1 MRVVSNR
8 KNSRFP
14 RGQRTRSE
22 PCRFPVAKN
31 KKARQILADLSGLP
45 SLAKPTSLGFRQH
58 YEQNFIVL
66 PQSAKLTIFCPVLQ
80 EFICLDDPTR
90 QVVHHHPLPHLL
102 PPLAF

>member
-1 MRVVSNR
+1 MHFVSIR

-45 SLAKPTSLGFRQH
+45 SLAKPTSLVVRQH

-66 PQSAKLTIFCPVLQ
+66 PQGAKLTILCAVLQ
-80 EFICLDDPTR
+80 EIICVDDRSRDVIHRQPTR
-90 QVVHHHPLPHLL
+90 H
-102 PPLAF
+102 

>member
-1 MRVVSNR
+1 MHFVSIR

-45 SLAKPTSLGFRQH
+45 SLAKPTSLVVRQH

-66 PQSAKLTIFCPVLQ
+66 PQCAKLTIFCAVLQ
-80 EFICLDDPTR
+80 EFICVDYRIPHA
-90 QVVHHHPLPHLL
+90 VHLHPLP
-102 PPLAF
+102 PPLS